1 MAFRGPNTRF
11 KKTTRKFRTQLRS
24 LGYTSIQMYNRLIAF
39 KLKNV
44 VYNMTVTALS
54 TATTDGTQYTSPNGQ
69 VLTVIDSA
77 AVGATT
83 MRMSSRTSPDA
94 SGTLTLVASSSGTK
108 GTAQATI
115 AYSAV
120 STTPG
125 SLGPF
130 ESRES

>member
-1 MAFRGPNTRF
+1 MAFVGPNTRF
-11 KKTTRKFRTQLRS
+11 KKTTRKFRTALRA
-24 LGYTSIQMYNRLIAF
+24 LGYTSIQMYNRLISF
-39 KLKNV
+39 KLQEVIYNV
-44 VYNMTVTALS
+44 TITALS
-54 TATTDGTQYTSPNGQ
+54 TATTQGTQYTSPNGQ
-69 VLTVIDSA
+69 VLTVQDNV

-83 MRMSSRTSPDA
+83 LRMSSQFSPDA
-94 SGTLTLVASSSGTK
+94 SGTLTLVANSSGIL

-130 ESRES
+130 LTKES

>member
-1 MAFRGPNTRF
+1 MAFIGPNTVF
-11 KKTTRKFRTQLRS
+11 KKTTRKFRARLTA
-24 LGYTSIQMYNRLIAF
+24 LGYNSIQIYNQLIRF
-39 KLKNV
+39 KLKVV
-44 VYNMTVTALS
+44 VYNVTVTALT
-54 TATTDGTQYTSPNGQ
+54 TATTDGVQYTSPNGQ

-83 MRMSSRTSPDA
+83 MRLSSAFSPDA
-94 SGTLTLVASSSGTK
+94 SGTLTLVANSSGTL

-125 SLGPF
+125 SLGPYLKK
-130 ESRES
+130 ES